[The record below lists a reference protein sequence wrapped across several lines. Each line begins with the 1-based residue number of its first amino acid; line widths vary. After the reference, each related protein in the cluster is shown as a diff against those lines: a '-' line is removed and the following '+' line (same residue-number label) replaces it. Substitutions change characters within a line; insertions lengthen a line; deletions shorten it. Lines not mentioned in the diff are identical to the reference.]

1 MLKRSTV
8 AKVITCAIAA
18 ALFVVAIALVSCAPA
33 ESGKTHSHES
43 MSASDI
49 SEAASKVASSS
60 SASSSSSAASSS
72 SSAAPQMISVPN
84 VVSLTTT
91 QAKYAITGSGLMV
104 SRIDS
109 KHSSDVPTGHVISQD
124 PAPGTAVNKGTG
136 VSFVVS
142 LGKEH
147 PSKASVPD
155 VTGMSWSEAKSTLK
169 SANLNAAKKGD
180 TSGEVVSQDIAAG
193 TLVDK
198 GTTVT
203 VTLSSPKPAQVKVPN
218 VIGKTWNDAKAA
230 LESAGLGAAKKGDSE
245 GAVESQSIAAGTKVD
260 KGTTVTVT
268 LASPKPTQVTVPDV
282 TGKNWADAKA
292 TLESAQLTAAET
304 GDPDGT
310 VTSQDVAA
318 GTQVDPGTTVTVT
331 LSAPKPTQVT
341 VPDVTGK
348 NWADA
353 KAALESAQLTA
364 AETGDPDGTVTSQDV
379 AAGTQVD
386 PGTTVTVTL
395 SAPKPEQVAV
405 PDVRGETQQD
415 AESNLGKAELKGV
428 CSGEVQSSTV
438 DPGCVVR
445 QSIDP
450 GTMVDKGTEVSFYI
464 AAPPSKIAVPYI
476 EDKKSEEAK
485 SLVEEAGLVYA
496 STEDYSDDVEK
507 GCVISQDPKSETEVA
522 PGTTVNAVVSL
533 GPEPKKQVEVPD
545 LTDMTWPDAKSA
557 LENAELK
564 AAKNGDS
571 DGNVE
576 SQDIAAGEEVDKGT
590 TVTVTLS
597 SPKPQTKVPKV
608 EGLLWDDAK
617 EAIENA
623 DLNVDRTGDK
633 DGVVVSQN
641 PNSGQSVDEGSSV
654 TVKVDKNGKVKV
666 PNVVG
671 QSVESARQA
680 LEDAGLK
687 PDPDI
692 PNHGTIS
699 AQNPANGQA
708 KFGSV
713 VKLTVDDSDFK

>member
-331 LSAPKPTQVT
+331 LSAPKP
-341 VPDVTGK
+341 
-348 NWADA
+348 
-353 KAALESAQLTA
+353 
-364 AETGDPDGTVTSQDV
+364 
-379 AAGTQVD
+379 
-386 PGTTVTVTL
+386 
-395 SAPKPEQVAV
+395 EQVAV

-654 TVKVDKNGKVKV
+654 TVKVDKNGKVKI

>member
-292 TLESAQLTAAET
+292 T
-304 GDPDGT
+304 
-310 VTSQDVAA
+310 
-318 GTQVDPGTTVTVT
+318 
-331 LSAPKPTQVT
+331 
-341 VPDVTGK
+341 
-348 NWADA
+348 
-353 KAALESAQLTA
+353 LESAQLTA